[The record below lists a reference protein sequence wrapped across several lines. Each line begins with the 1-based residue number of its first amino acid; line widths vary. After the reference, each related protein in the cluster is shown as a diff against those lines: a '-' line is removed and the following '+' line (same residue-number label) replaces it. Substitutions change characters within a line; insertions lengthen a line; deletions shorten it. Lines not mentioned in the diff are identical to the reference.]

1 MLEPLNMLRASRGFT
16 LIELMVVVAL
26 IAIVLALAAPSFTA
40 TQDRKRLEGI
50 ADVFG
55 TDVQYTRSEAVAR
68 NFETRLTTGAGNCYT
83 IYVWRGAGS
92 CTCGPATSCDAA
104 GAATDPIELKT
115 VSLAGTG
122 VAVTPNATVH
132 FDAVR
137 GMLNP
142 FIDRSVTFTSSAGPW
157 TLTTEVSAVG
167 RVSTCSPS
175 GTLKGYPP
183 C

>member
-1 MLEPLNMLRASRGFT
+1 MLRVSRGFT

-68 NFETRLTTGAGNCYT
+68 NFETRLVTGAAGNCYT
-83 IYVWRGAGS
+83 IYVWRGAGT
-92 CTCGPATSCDAA
+92 CTCAPAVSCVVA
-104 GAATDPIELKT
+104 GTATDPIELKT
-115 VSLAGTG
+115 VSLVGTG
-122 VAVTPNATVH
+122 VTVTASTSFP
-132 FDAVR
+132 FDALR

-142 FIDRSVTFTSSAGPW
+142 FTDQSVTFSSATGPW
-157 TLTTEVSAVG
+157 TLTTAVSAVG
-167 RVSTCSPS
+167 RASTCSPS
-175 GTLKGYPP
+175 GTLKGYPS

>member
-1 MLEPLNMLRASRGFT
+1 MLRTSRGFT
-16 LIELMVVVAL
+16 FIELMVVVAL

-40 TQDRKRLEGI
+40 TQDRKRLEGV

-68 NFETRLTTGAGNCYT
+68 NFETRLVTGAGNCYT
-83 IYVWRGAGS
+83 IYVWRGAGTCS
-92 CTCGPATSCDAA
+92 CGPAVSCALATPD
-104 GAATDPIELKT
+104 TDPIELKT

-122 VAVTPNATVH
+122 VAVTPNATLH
-132 FDAVR
+132 FDPVR

-142 FIDRSVTFTSSAGPW
+142 FVDRSVTFTSSAGPW
-157 TLTTEVSAVG
+157 ALTTSVSAVG
-167 RVSTCSPS
+167 RVNTCSPS
-175 GTLKGYPP
+175 GTLKGYPA